1 MVSSLRIIGGKWRSR
16 KISFS
21 DTGEV
26 RPTPDRVRETLFN
39 WLQSN
44 VPDANC
50 LELYSGSGI
59 LSLEALSRG
68 ARWVTLVEKSNSV
81 FCHLT
86 STFDAIPDDNYR
98 LVNTMASKFLD
109 ETDLVYDIVFL
120 DPPFNTSELD
130 TILPH
135 LLEAD
140 VLAPH
145 SYVYLETNKPPDLPS
160 GLSLYRQAKAGNVYY
175 YLLAPATDERGSKD

>member
-1 MVSSLRIIGGKWRSR
+1 MMSSLRIIGGKWRSR

-21 DTGEV
+21 DTDEV

-39 WLQSN
+39 WLQSD
-44 VPDANC
+44 VFEANC

-68 ARWVTLVEKSNSV
+68 ARQVTLVEKSNSV
-81 FCHLT
+81 FRQLT
-86 STFDAIPDDNYR
+86 ATFDALQDDNYR
-98 LVNTMASKFLD
+98 LVNEAASEFLREID
-109 ETDLVYDIVFL
+109 SVYDIVFL
-120 DPPFNTSELD
+120 DPPFSSNELD

-135 LLEAD
+135 LLEAE

-145 SYVYLETNKPPDLPS
+145 SYVYLETNKPPDLPAE
-160 GLSLYRQAKAGNVYY
+160 LSLHRQAKAGNVYY
-175 YLLAPATDERGSKD
+175 YLLTPTIEERARED